1 MSASRR
7 PDARQLGA
15 AARTDT
21 GRLRSHNE
29 DRLLCDPELGVYAV
43 IDGVGGAVAGETGA
57 REAAAVLE
65 KRLGRRQEGTVEQQV
80 REAVALANNR
90 IYELAAEDPR
100 LAGMACVLTV
110 AVVDGERV
118 VVGHVGDTRL
128 YRISAERIEKCTRDH
143 SPVGEMEDEGEL
155 SELEAMRHPRRNEIY
170 RDVGTAWHRPD
181 DSGFVDVFEVPFGSA
196 DALVL
201 CSDGLSDQV
210 RSAEILRVVAERA
223 GRPREAAEELVAMA
237 NAAGGKDNVSVV
249 IVEGERFGGRPAA
262 AATRKAA
269 PGEATR
275 RLRPV
280 PSPPRR
286 SSPGQEAAS
295 AATGAPESPP
305 ERRLRAAAAAAPSHS
320 GGAPSS
326 DAVSFEPAA
335 VERGPVAVPPP
346 RRPAPFGAGRAR
358 GASGRWPLSPASV
371 TVVVLVL
378 ALAALGL
385 WRRDDLARWRS
396 LLPLEAR
403 ILEVGP
409 DSGFTTIAAALD
421 AARWGHV
428 VEVEPGTYDE
438 RLELVDGVTLRSR
451 VPGAA
456 ILRPTREATLEEMVA
471 VRAVGVSAGRLEG
484 LRISGSEGGSVDVGV
499 LLLDSSV
506 EVENVEIEGAVLSA
520 VRFGGGDRSSLHYS
534 HLHDNPGRAL
544 LVEGAA
550 APKIVHNLVRASGAA
565 GAGAPSA
572 LEVRDQALPI
582 VVGNQFR
589 DNPGVAVRVPSP
601 VLAEAIAAQNSFEPD
616 SAERTVETVAAP
628 PRGEGE
634 P

>member
-1 MSASRR
+1 MSAAGRPAARR
-7 PDARQLGA
+7 LGA

-29 DRLLCDPELGVYAV
+29 DRLLCDAEHGIFAV

-65 KRLGRRQEGTVEQQV
+65 KRLSRRQEGTIEQQV

-90 IYELAAEDPR
+90 IYDLAAEDDR

-128 YRISAERIEKCTRDH
+128 YRIAADGIQKCTRDH
-143 SPVGEMEDEGEL
+143 SPIGEMEDAGEI
-155 SELEAMRHPRRNEIY
+155 SEIEAMRHPRRNEIY

-181 DSGFVDVFEVPFGSA
+181 DSGFVDVFEVPFGSD

-210 RSAEILRVVAERA
+210 RSSEILRVAVEHA

-237 NAAGGKDNVSVV
+237 NDAGGKDNVSVV
-249 IVEGERFGGRPAA
+249 VVEGERFGGERVARPA
-262 AATRKAA
+262 RRAA
-269 PGEATR
+269 PDETTR

-280 PSPPRR
+280 PAPSEP
-286 SSPGQEAAS
+286 SSPDEED
-295 AATGAPESPP
+295 TGA
-305 ERRLRAAAAAAPSHS
+305 RRLRAAAMAS
-320 GGAPSS
+320 GRGSQENDTEAHGDGEASS
-326 DAVSFEPAA
+326 A
-335 VERGPVAVPPP
+335 GPVAVPAS
-346 RRPAPFGAGRAR
+346 RPSPFGSGSAR
-358 GASGRWPLSPASV
+358 RSRRRSR
-371 TVVVLVL
+371 VVLVAAAVL
-378 ALAALGL
+378 VVALAALAF
-385 WRRDDLARWRS
+385 WRRDDLVRWRS
-396 LLPLEAR
+396 FLPREAR

-438 RLELVDGVTLRSR
+438 RVELVDGVTLRSK

-471 VRAVGVSAGRLEG
+471 VRAVGVSDGKLEG
-484 LRISGSEGGSVDVGV
+484 FRIAGAEDGSLAVGL
-499 LLLDSSV
+499 LLLDSAV
-506 EVENVEIEGAVLSA
+506 EVENVEIEGASTA
-520 VRFGGGDRSSLHYS
+520 AIRFGGGDRSSLLYS

-544 LVEGAA
+544 LVEAAA
-550 APKIVHNLVRASGAA
+550 APKIVHNLVRDNGTPEGSGPSGLLVTDRAS
-565 GAGAPSA
+565 
-572 LEVRDQALPI
+572 PI

-589 DNPGVAVRVPSP
+589 GNAGLAVRVNNP
-601 VLAEAIAAQNSFEPD
+601 VMAEAVKAQNSFDPD
-616 SAERTVETVAAP
+616 AEERTVKVASSG
-628 PRGEGE
+628 GES
-634 P
+634 